1 MSDNLIQVRKK
12 GSITLPVE
20 IRNKYGYDE
29 GDMFTL
35 IDLGDGSFILS
46 PRILYVNQLGDK
58 IATII
63 KDRKISENEL
73 LKALDEEREGYYRNH
88 YVGD

>member
-1 MSDNLIQVRKK
+1 MTDNIIQIRKK
-12 GSITLPVE
+12 GNITLPVE

-46 PRILYVNQLGDK
+46 PRILYVHQLGDK
-58 IATII
+58 IASII
-63 KDRKISENEL
+63 KDKKISENDL
-73 LKALDEEREGYYRNH
+73 LLALEEEREEYYREH